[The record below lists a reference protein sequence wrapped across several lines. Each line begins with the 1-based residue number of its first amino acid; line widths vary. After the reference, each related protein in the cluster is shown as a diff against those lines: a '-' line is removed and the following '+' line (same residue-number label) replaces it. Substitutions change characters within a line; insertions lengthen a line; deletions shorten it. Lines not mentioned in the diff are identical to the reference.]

1 MKRVLVYIDEDAVQD
16 SIELLEVGR
25 LMYGDAGFCSYA
37 LAAGGRYGE
46 AGIFFDHVFRVKDGP
61 LSNYDAAT
69 LARCIEF
76 LHRIYDF
83 SAIVVP
89 ATHWGRMIAP
99 RAAMRLR
106 AGLVAD
112 VTGVGTDGD
121 GGDVTDVLMVR
132 PAFSGRMLATVVCR
146 GGGPVMMSVRPRVF
160 TYREPV
166 LKSAQFVDIDVQDM
180 KTPGVRLIER
190 QEKPVAQDI
199 RESQVLISGGG
210 GAIGSFHLLE
220 QLAEALHGM
229 VAASRKV
236 VDMGKAPRA
245 IQVGQSGKIVSPQL
259 YIALGISG
267 SAQHVA
273 GIRNAESIISVNTD
287 RQAPICSMSDIVVE
301 GDSRAFVEGL
311 LKRIEA
317 ANTQTSGGQGR

>member
-1 MKRVLVYIDEDAVQD
+1 MKHVLVYIDEDAVED
-16 SIELLEVGR
+16 SIDLLEVGR
-25 LMYGDAGFCSYA
+25 LMYGAKSFCSYA
-37 LAAGGRYGE
+37 LAAGYRYGE
-46 AGIFFDHVFRVKDGP
+46 AGNLFDHVFRVKNGP
-61 LSNYDAAT
+61 LPNYDAAAIAHCVET
-69 LARCIEF
+69 
-76 LHRIYDF
+76 LHRVYHFD
-83 SAIVVP
+83 AIVVP

-112 VTGVGTDGD
+112 VTGIGTDGE
-121 GGDVTDVLMVR
+121 DVWMVR

-146 GGGPVMMSVRPRVF
+146 GDGPVMLSVRPKAF
-160 TYREPV
+160 TYEEPV
-166 LKSAQFVDIDVQDM
+166 FKSAEFVDVDVLDM
-180 KTPGVRLIER
+180 SASGLRLIDRREIS
-190 QEKPVAQDI
+190 ETKDI
-199 RESQVLISGGG
+199 RQSEVLVSGGG
-210 GAIGSFHLLE
+210 GAARDFQLLE

-245 IQVGQSGKIVSPQL
+245 IQIGQSGKIVSPRL

-273 GIRNAESIISVNTD
+273 GIRNAEYIISVNTN

-301 GDSRAFVEGL
+301 GDVRAFVEGL
-311 LKRIEA
+311 LERIEA
-317 ANTQTSGGQGR
+317 SNT